1 MFKRMK
7 YTTKQKKDRS
17 LIYFIIAG
25 FMLVGI
31 IVAGSMEGVDRSFV
45 IPLVLMVTSFSVG
58 ILCKRDVVREENRET
73 VD

>member
-1 MFKRMK
+1 MK
-7 YTTKQKKDRS
+7 YTTKQKKDRP

-31 IVAGSMEGVDRSFV
+31 IVAGIMEGVDGSFV